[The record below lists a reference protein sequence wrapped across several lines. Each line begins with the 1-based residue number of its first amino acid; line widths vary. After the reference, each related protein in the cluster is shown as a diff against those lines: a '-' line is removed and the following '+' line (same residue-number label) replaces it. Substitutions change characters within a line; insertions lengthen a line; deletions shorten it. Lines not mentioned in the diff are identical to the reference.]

1 MEDEMSPMYFKC
13 SLPKCDNPA
22 PNLNSL
28 CPEHAE
34 QARQDAEDRKYR
46 RILDKLERDPM
57 PHKGDRNR
65 KKKGNILSR

>member
-1 MEDEMSPMYFKC
+1 MPGMWFIC
-13 SLPKCDNPA
+13 RLHGCNNPA

-28 CPEHAE
+28 CPEHEE

-65 KKKGNILSR
+65 KKK